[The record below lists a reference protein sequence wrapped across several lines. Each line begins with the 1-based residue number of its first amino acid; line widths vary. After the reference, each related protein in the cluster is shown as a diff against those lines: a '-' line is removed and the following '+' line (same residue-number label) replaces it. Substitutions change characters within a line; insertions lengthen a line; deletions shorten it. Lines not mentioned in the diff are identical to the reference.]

1 MQTRIEKTFAI
12 AAPADAAWQVLQ
24 DIKTVAEC
32 MPGAQITEQVDAT
45 HYKGQVRL
53 RLGPASATFNG
64 ELEIKSLDAAL
75 KRLEMTGKGSDIG
88 GSSAATMDL
97 SAEVRATGAATC
109 ELAGASDINVS
120 GKFASFGGRMLT
132 QVADQLLKQ
141 FGDNFSARVLASAG
155 TGGAAASGAAT
166 TAMPQRQELNGLAL
180 AWHALVGFCKS
191 LFGSA
196 KPKNG

>member
-45 HYKGQVRL
+45 HYKGQVKL

-64 ELEIKSLDAAL
+64 ELKIKSLDPAS
-75 KRLEMTGKGSDIG
+75 KRLEMTGKGSDLG

-97 SAEVRATGAATC
+97 TAEVRATGTATC

-132 QVADQLLKQ
+132 QVADQLLKH

-155 TGGAAASGAAT
+155 AGAAALGAAAVVT
-166 TAMPQRQELNGLAL
+166 PQRQELNGLAL
-180 AWHALVGFCKS
+180 VWHALVGFCKS
-191 LFGSA
+191 LFGGA
-196 KPKNG
+196 KPKSG

>member
-12 AAPADAAWQVLQ
+12 AASADAAWQVLQ

-45 HYKGQVRL
+45 HYKGQVKL

-64 ELEIKSLDAAL
+64 ELEIKSLDPL
-75 KRLEMTGKGSDIG
+75 SKRLEMSGKGSDIG
-88 GSSAATMDL
+88 GSSAAAMDL
-97 SAEVRATGAATC
+97 TAEVRATGTATC

-141 FGDNFSARVLASAG
+141 FGGNFSARVLASAG
-155 TGGAAASGAAT
+155 TGAAASGAAT
-166 TAMPQRQELNGLAL
+166 VVTTPQRQELNGLAL
-180 AWHALVGFCKS
+180 VWHALVGFCKS
-191 LFGSA
+191 LFGAA
-196 KPKNG
+196 KPKSG